1 MHALPIS
8 VVFGIRGILK
18 SLKAGVSYDI
28 VESSKSMND
37 RRQHS
42 P

>member
-1 MHALPIS
+1 MHASL
-8 VVFGIRGILK
+8 VFGILR

-37 RRQHS
+37 RRQNLMS
-42 P
+42 STKRP